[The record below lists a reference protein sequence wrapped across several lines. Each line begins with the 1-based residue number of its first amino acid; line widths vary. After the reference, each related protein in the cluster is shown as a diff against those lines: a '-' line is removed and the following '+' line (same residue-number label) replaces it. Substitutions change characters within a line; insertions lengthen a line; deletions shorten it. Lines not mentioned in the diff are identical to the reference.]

1 MSDIIVEEEQLIPV
15 NIITG
20 FLGSGKTTLL
30 NHWVNTPEFKDTLV
44 LINEFGDVG
53 LDHELVQAVDD
64 TVVLLGSGCI
74 CCTLQGELVDALA
87 TNYIKA
93 QRGQM
98 PAFNRVLI
106 ETTGLAD
113 PAGVISTLGGDD
125 FLMQHYR
132 YNGTITI
139 LDAEHIREQLKKQYE
154 AVKQIALA
162 DLILISKTDLVDA
175 DEIDAIAEAAQHIN
189 HSAKIYPVLNGRIS
203 PTVVQE
209 IGPYREDRTQ
219 NIDMVKQW
227 LSYQDKSIASPFRP
241 ATVGDSLGLAKP
253 KIIAHSNIE
262 SFSLVVKEPLEPL
275 ALLAAISLVQQ
286 QYGDSILRIKGILNL
301 KGQDKPVIIHG
312 VQGSLYPLTELDSW
326 PDNEQVSKLVFIV
339 RATVKEQIEHIFK
352 QALEHPDEA
361 SLAYYQQIIDAAD
374 LSGSATDNNQA

>member
-1 MSDIIVEEEQLIPV
+1 MSDIVVEEEQLIPV

-87 TNYIKA
+87 TNFIKA
-93 QRGQM
+93 ERGEM
-98 PAFNRVLI
+98 PAFKRVLI

-113 PAGVISTLGGDD
+113 PAGVIATLGGDD

-162 DLILISKTDLVDA
+162 DLILISKTDLVDS
-175 DEIDAIAEAAQHIN
+175 DEIDAIEDAASQIN
-189 HSAKIYPVLNGRIS
+189 GSAKIYPVLNGQIRPSVIE
-203 PTVVQE
+203 E
-209 IGPYREDRTQ
+209 IGPYCEDSHQ
-219 NIDMVKQW
+219 NVDMVKSW
-227 LSYQDKSIASPFRP
+227 LSFKDKSIASPIRP
-241 ATVGDSLGLAKP
+241 AAIQGPSLGLAKP
-253 KIIAHSNIE
+253 RIIAHSNIT

-286 QYGDSILRIKGILNL
+286 QYGDSILRIKGILYL
-301 KGQDKPVIIHG
+301 VGQDKPVIIHG
-312 VQGSLYPLTELDSW
+312 VQGSLYPLSELDSW
-326 PDNEQVSKLVFIV
+326 PEGEPCSKLVFIV
-339 RATVKEQIEHIFK
+339 RESVKDQIEHIFK
-352 QALEHPDEA
+352 QALENPDQA
-361 SLAYYQQIIDAAD
+361 SLAYYQQIIDEAN
-374 LSGSATDNNQA
+374 LSGQADSM

>member
-1 MSDIIVEEEQLIPV
+1 MEEEQLIPV

-139 LDAEHIREQLKKQYE
+139 LDAEHIREQLKK
-154 AVKQIALA
+154 
-162 DLILISKTDLVDA
+162 
-175 DEIDAIAEAAQHIN
+175 
-189 HSAKIYPVLNGRIS
+189 
-203 PTVVQE
+203 
-209 IGPYREDRTQ
+209 
-219 NIDMVKQW
+219 
-227 LSYQDKSIASPFRP
+227 
-241 ATVGDSLGLAKP
+241 
-253 KIIAHSNIE
+253 
-262 SFSLVVKEPLEPL
+262 
-275 ALLAAISLVQQ
+275 
-286 QYGDSILRIKGILNL
+286 
-301 KGQDKPVIIHG
+301 
-312 VQGSLYPLTELDSW
+312 
-326 PDNEQVSKLVFIV
+326 
-339 RATVKEQIEHIFK
+339 
-352 QALEHPDEA
+352 
-361 SLAYYQQIIDAAD
+361 
-374 LSGSATDNNQA
+374 